1 MGEESLLSVRL
12 RHRQG
17 SLRMEVEFCL
27 SAPWTVLFGP
37 SGIGKS
43 TVLRAIAGFV
53 RPDECRIASGCP
65 EQVLVSSAER
75 CFVPAHLRPVRS
87 AGQTAR
93 LFPGMRV
100 RESVA
105 YGLGRGAKGASTDGD
120 GQEVVEEV
128 MALFRLSTL
137 AERRPGDLS
146 GGERQRVS
154 VARAVVSAVTF
165 EGASRPLL
173 LLDEP
178 FSGLDACTGSFCAWI
193 AEDWTEAYR
202 LANEGLL
209 ANPGN
214 ALLINNAA
222 VALLEQGQF
231 RQAVTLLTHGRSL
244 PAQRRDRATLAA
256 TEGML
261 FFRIGMFDEGR
272 RRYNRIITFF
282 ENNNEENVVAR
293 AALILAREEILANT
307 SEAESSWKRADAL
320 MPANPTADLVT
331 VRDRVAALGPKAPT
345 HVVAS
350 TRSIEPFLD
359 SLLELPATL

>member
-1 MGEESLLSVRL
+1 LGEESLLSVRL

-37 SGIGKS
+37 SGMGKS

-65 EQVLVSSAER
+65 EQVLVSTAER

-178 FSGLDACTGSFCAWI
+178 FSGLDAALRDELAVSLRDWLGGSKTPVLSVSHDVGEAFLLR
-193 AEDWTEAYR
+193 AEVIRMAEGR
-202 LANEGLL
+202 VVEQGPVEVVLAGERERLL
-209 ANPGN
+209 AG
-214 ALLINNAA
+214 LR
-222 VALLEQGQF
+222 G
-231 RQAVTLLTHGRSL
+231 
-244 PAQRRDRATLAA
+244 
-256 TEGML
+256 
-261 FFRIGMFDEGR
+261 
-272 RRYNRIITFF
+272 
-282 ENNNEENVVAR
+282 
-293 AALILAREEILANT
+293 
-307 SEAESSWKRADAL
+307 
-320 MPANPTADLVT
+320 
-331 VRDRVAALGPKAPT
+331 
-345 HVVAS
+345 
-350 TRSIEPFLD
+350 
-359 SLLELPATL
+359 